1 MKEMMAFILLC
12 LLIQQSLQKEKSK
25 VFFSKEISSEKMV
38 QLFEKLEIELKGK
51 VGLKVHTGEEN
62 GKYFLRP
69 DFLADIY
76 HKTNGTFIECNAA
89 YNGGRDTTEKHEEIL
104 KKMDGQNIIQ

>member
-1 MKEMMAFILLC
+1 MI
-12 LLIQQSLQKEKSK
+12 
-25 VFFSKEISSEKMV
+25 

-51 VGLKVHTGEEN
+51 VGLKVHTEKEN

-89 YNGGRDTTEKHEEIL
+89 YIMMVEIRL
-104 KKMDGQNIIQ
+104 RNMRKY